1 MKKKYFEKLLL
12 ISLYFITYLLLNRT
26 QFWLLFFLII
36 SFIEFTANLSL
47 EKMSNIA
54 ITIDVVSFQIIF
66 CNSFHWQTLFYQVVS
81 DMFFRKLAF
90 LTLVF
95 ILSHKILL
103 HDLFFAVMV
112 ISQLSLIK
120 LILWRRYFP
129 MNFGK
134 FLETPFL

>member
-120 LILWRRYFP
+120 LRLWRRYFL
-129 MNFGK
+129 MNFAK
-134 FLETPFL
+134 FLKTPFL

>member
-134 FLETPFL
+134 FLETAFL

>member
-81 DMFFRKLAF
+81 DKLFRKLAF

-95 ILSHKILL
+95 ILSHKMLP